1 MKNVDSK
8 LLLGLVVGA
17 AVGAAVGY
25 LAATDKREQLL
36 EELNGVVGKVKEGFN
51 SALAK
56 YKEGKAEI
64 AKTTEEIVADVNTLQ
79 QRYFRE
85 LKKDLSAYVELKLEL
100 LKLNTYERTGKV
112 IAVLSYGVIL
122 LFLAFFAILFIFLAL
137 GFFLGDLFGSVG
149 SGFGVVAVLYLL
161 LIGIIVMNK
170 DRISNKVLN
179 VVISALT
186 TNDDKTNATDNE
198 QSATDTSGET
208 DF

>member
-1 MKNVDSK
+1 MEKDA
-8 LLLGLVVGA
+8 G
-17 AVGAAVGY
+17 
-25 LAATDKREQLL
+25 
-36 EELNGVVGKVKEGFN
+36 
-51 SALAK
+51 
-56 YKEGKAEI
+56 EI
-64 AKTTEEIVADVNTLQ
+64 
-79 QRYFRE
+79 FRE

-137 GFFLGDLFGSVG
+137 GFFLGDLFCSVG
-149 SGFGVVAVLYLL
+149 SGLGVVAVLYLL

-198 QSATDTSGET
+198 QSATDTTGET

>member
-1 MKNVDSK
+1 MEKNS
-8 LLLGLVVGA
+8 G
-17 AVGAAVGY
+17 
-25 LAATDKREQLL
+25 
-36 EELNGVVGKVKEGFN
+36 
-51 SALAK
+51 
-56 YKEGKAEI
+56 EI
-64 AKTTEEIVADVNTLQ
+64 
-79 QRYFRE
+79 FRE

-112 IAVLSYGVIL
+112 NAVLSYGVIL

-137 GFFLGDLFGSVG
+137 GFFLGELFGSVS

-161 LIGIIVMNK
+161 LIGLIVMNK

-186 TNDDKTNATDNE
+186 TNDDKTNTTDNG

>member
-1 MKNVDSK
+1 MEKDA
-8 LLLGLVVGA
+8 G
-17 AVGAAVGY
+17 
-25 LAATDKREQLL
+25 
-36 EELNGVVGKVKEGFN
+36 
-51 SALAK
+51 
-56 YKEGKAEI
+56 EI
-64 AKTTEEIVADVNTLQ
+64 
-79 QRYFRE
+79 FRE

-137 GFFLGDLFGSVG
+137 GFFLGDLFSSAGA
-149 SGFGVVAVLYLL
+149 GFGVVAVLYLL

>member
-1 MKNVDSK
+1 MEKDA
-8 LLLGLVVGA
+8 G
-17 AVGAAVGY
+17 
-25 LAATDKREQLL
+25 
-36 EELNGVVGKVKEGFN
+36 
-51 SALAK
+51 
-56 YKEGKAEI
+56 EI
-64 AKTTEEIVADVNTLQ
+64 
-79 QRYFRE
+79 FRE

-186 TNDDKTNATDNE
+186 TNDDKTNPLKYWMLLKYHLWSFFHIHAKQIAGRQFE
-198 QSATDTSGET
+198 SKSHISLLAFPYFFLRSK
-208 DF
+208 

>member
-1 MKNVDSK
+1 MEKDA
-8 LLLGLVVGA
+8 G
-17 AVGAAVGY
+17 
-25 LAATDKREQLL
+25 
-36 EELNGVVGKVKEGFN
+36 
-51 SALAK
+51 
-56 YKEGKAEI
+56 EI
-64 AKTTEEIVADVNTLQ
+64 
-79 QRYFRE
+79 FRE

-161 LIGIIVMNK
+161 LIGIVINK

>member
-1 MKNVDSK
+1 MEKDA
-8 LLLGLVVGA
+8 G
-17 AVGAAVGY
+17 
-25 LAATDKREQLL
+25 
-36 EELNGVVGKVKEGFN
+36 
-51 SALAK
+51 
-56 YKEGKAEI
+56 EI
-64 AKTTEEIVADVNTLQ
+64 
-79 QRYFRE
+79 FRE

-122 LFLAFFAILFIFLAL
+122 LFLAFFAILFIFPAL
-137 GFFLGDLFGSVG
+137 GFFLGDLFVSVG